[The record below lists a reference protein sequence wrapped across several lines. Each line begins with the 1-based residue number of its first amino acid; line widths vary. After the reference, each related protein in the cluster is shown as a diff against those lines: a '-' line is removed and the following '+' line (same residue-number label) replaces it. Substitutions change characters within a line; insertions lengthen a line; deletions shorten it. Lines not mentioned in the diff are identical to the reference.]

1 MPYQENTTDIT
12 FELFNYCNGS
22 CSGCMLNARERST
35 VNLAAP
41 VSDIKKGLNK
51 LKEYGD
57 ETNTL
62 YRVVFSF
69 GDVPKL
75 KWEALKDILQHTVD
89 IGLKF
94 GLTLT
99 CVDPNHDY
107 EDIINKVLAIDDD
120 VIFDITIDPIRLISQ
135 KVKDKYIAN
144 LKMAISKAPEC
155 HLQVLLS
162 NPLMKQFSPQDLADI
177 LLTVTKKPVFL
188 GFSPTIENLES
199 KDRYGYPLATAY
211 DYAKSFYNTS
221 ESKQKFLQVELE
233 RFNNF
238 GEYKHFTA
246 QTFHIDSL
254 LNVYPIA
261 YSIYGDIIQ
270 DKRNNLKALG
280 NLHTTSLKDIVQN
293 DEALYDINIA
303 NNMEILNSPFNCES
317 CEYFEACT
325 FVGIGVIR
333 KIYKGFEQRAG
344 SCYGPIHLK
353 NFIQEN

>member
-1 MPYQENTTDIT
+1 MPYMENTTDIT

-22 CSGCMLNARERST
+22 CSGCMLNSLERTS

-41 VSDIKKGLNK
+41 VSDIQKGLLALQK
-51 LKEYGD
+51 YGSD
-57 ETNTL
+57 NNIL

-75 KWEALKDILQHTVD
+75 KWEELSAILQYTVD

-94 GLTLT
+94 GFTLT
-99 CVDPNHDY
+99 CVDPKYDY
-107 EDIINKVLAIDDD
+107 EDIINKILAIDDD
-120 VIFDITIDPIRLISQ
+120 VIFDITIDPIRIISP
-135 KVKDKYIAN
+135 KLKDKYIAN

-162 NPLMKQFSPQDLADI
+162 NPLMKQLSPQDLADTI
-177 LLTVTKKPVFL
+177 AIVTPKPVFL
-188 GFSPTIENLES
+188 GFSPTIENLET

-211 DYAKSFYNTS
+211 EYAKSFYNTS
-221 ESKQKFLQVELE
+221 ENKQNFLKAELA
-233 RFNNF
+233 RFESH
-238 GEYKHFTA
+238 GEYKHFTS
-246 QTFHIDSL
+246 QTFHIDSF

-270 DKRNNLKALG
+270 DKRNNLAPLG
-280 NLHTTSLKDIVQN
+280 NLHTQSLQDIVQN
-293 DEALYDINIA
+293 EDALYNINII
-303 NNMEILNSPFNCES
+303 NNMEILNSPFNCED

-325 FVGIGVIR
+325 FVGIGIIR

-344 SCYGPIHLK
+344 SCYGPIHIK
-353 NFIQEN
+353 NFITEK